1 MYVHFSTCSSPSI
14 SIDFANQNQLW
25 LKVDWHKHPAAKTK
39 SILDIEEEVFLA
51 AVEQGVLVSKG
62 SWFTAERESFVLEDL
77 FFRATFAAASADK
90 MTEAIERFG
99 IAIREIFGL

>member
-1 MYVHFSTCSSPSI
+1 MIST
-14 SIDFANQNQLW
+14 NVLQLW

-62 SWFTAERESFVLEDL
+62 SWFSAEREGFVPEDL

-99 IAIREIFGL
+99 VAIQEIFGVE